1 LISYKLSP
9 FRAELLTL
17 STPNGYFYL
26 YRSNIS
32 QARTAKSRTRKEQ
45 LGNLLGNTLQ
55 YPSNDG
61 LVRIKIVKW
70 DDFVVMEVTDTGI
83 GVPSN
88 SAAWS

>member
-1 LISYKLSP
+1 
-9 FRAELLTL
+9 LTL

-32 QARTAKSRTRKEQ
+32 HDKTANVKNSES
-45 LGNLLGNTLQ
+45 GNLLGNTLQ

>member
-1 LISYKLSP
+1 M
-9 FRAELLTL
+9 
-17 STPNGYFYL
+17 

-45 LGNLLGNTLQ
+45 LGNLLRNTLQ
-55 YPSNDG
+55 YPSNG
-61 LVRIKIVKW
+61 SLIRVKIFKW